1 MGLWTEIKILESSK
15 TSRWMIVMGLKKL
28 LWVYLFRFVSS
39 EMVEPSGGSKC
50 LKFEIYIKFD

>member
-1 MGLWTEIKILESSK
+1 
-15 TSRWMIVMGLKKL
+15 MIVMGPMKL

-39 EMVEPSGGSKC
+39 EMVESSGGSKC